1 MTPSTSRFLETVKR
15 QHLGKWIGVKGTDV
29 LVVSDSH
36 DEALRELRKRNV
48 DGAYVFYSPTE
59 TEKQYGF
66 LFLVRKWTL
75 SNENSF
81 AA

>member
-1 MTPSTSRFLETVKR
+1 MPDERGFLETVKR
-15 QHLGKWIGVKGTDV
+15 RHIGKWIGVRETNV

-36 DEALRELRKRNV
+36 DEVLRELKKRNV

-66 LFLVRKWTL
+66 LFLMERGT
-75 SNENSF
+75 
-81 AA
+81 

>member
-1 MTPSTSRFLETVKR
+1 MPEEIGFLEMVKR
-15 QHLGKWIGVKGTDV
+15 RHLGKWIGLKETDV

-36 DEALRELRKRNV
+36 DEVLRELRKRNV

-66 LFLVRKWTL
+66 LFLVREWKL
-75 SNENSF
+75 
-81 AA
+81 